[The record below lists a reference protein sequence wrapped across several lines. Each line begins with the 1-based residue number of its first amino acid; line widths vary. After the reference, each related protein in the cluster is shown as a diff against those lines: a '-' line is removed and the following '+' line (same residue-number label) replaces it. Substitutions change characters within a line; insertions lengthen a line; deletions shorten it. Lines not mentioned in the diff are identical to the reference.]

1 MCRSIDVQN
10 ISRGLLSSCNA
21 DCGCP
26 DFKWDPVCGQN
37 GVTYISPCHAG
48 CSSIHGAGQNM
59 VNNYFLPLAT
69 IFFVTYF
76 IYLFTLLTHVCQT
89 FHGCTCIQSWGL
101 ISGNSSAVLG
111 QCSRESSCTKMFYIY
126 LALQSL
132 AFFVYCLGTV
142 PFFFISLRFCFNCFH
157 NSSMQL
163 LHWIVPYVQLH
174 LLYLI
179 QFHILYNLQC
189 LNKQTRHESV
199 HCSRVMV
206 GNTIHNRNFIQ
217 N

>member
-1 MCRSIDVQN
+1 MWTERCDLHLSLSCWLQFHSWGRAEYGEQ
-10 ISRGLLSSCNA
+10 LLFTLGYNFC
-21 DCGCP
+21 
-26 DFKWDPVCGQN
+26 
-37 GVTYISPCHAG
+37 
-48 CSSIHGAGQNM
+48 
-59 VNNYFLPLAT
+59 
-69 IFFVTYF
+69 VTYF

-157 NSSMQL
+157 ISSMQL